1 MSEVPPQGPLHAAA
15 ERPQHPGRGALLV
28 GAANAVGRVTGMLRD
43 VVMAAVFGAGE
54 VSDAY
59 NAALRVPQLLRE
71 LLAEGSLQNIVV
83 PAFAQTSEKEGAEA
97 AWRLANA
104 FLGVLLLTLGVVT
117 AGFFVGADL
126 WVRLI
131 ANGFTDDPPKFA
143 LTVTLT
149 RWMAPFLAGLSL
161 AALFSG
167 LLNVRGR
174 FFLPALAQ
182 SALNVT
188 VIAACMTTSWWEGAT
203 GLPGIVGVAL
213 ATTLSGFL
221 QVSIVL
227 PALWR
232 EGFRF
237 RPTLRGHPALWKSL
251 GFLGP
256 AIIGIATVQ
265 FNLLVE
271 SQWASTWGDGVVTYL
286 FGSFRLVQLPLTLV
300 ASSVVTAA
308 LPALAMQAARGDD
321 EAFGQILARALRQ
334 TAYLVIPSAVA
345 LFVLAEPLVALFYE
359 RGAFTRADTLG
370 TAAMLRMYA
379 LATFGICFHRIIVPV
394 YYTIGS
400 PRRPMWLSIGAMAA
414 KIPVVLVLIRG
425 FGMGAEA
432 LPLSHAITVSGEC
445 AALAWGL
452 RFRLS
457 GRGLVTAHVRFIG
470 SATVLGIIAF
480 LLRDRVPVPLTC
492 LLAGLPYLALA
503 GRPGRA

>member
-1 MSEVPPQGPLHAAA
+1 MPQGGPPGGGPPP
-15 ERPQHPGRGALLV
+15 RPGRAALVV
-28 GAANAVGRVTGMLRD
+28 GAANVVGRVTGMARD

-83 PAFAQTSEKEGAEA
+83 PAFAETSEKDGVDA

-104 FLGVLLLTLGVVT
+104 FLGVLLVVLGGAT
-117 AGFFVGADL
+117 AAFFLGADL

-131 ANGFTDDPPKFA
+131 ANGFAADAHKLA

-149 RWMAPFLAGLSL
+149 RWMSPFLAGLSL
-161 AALFSG
+161 AAFFSG
-167 LLNVRGR
+167 LLNVRGK

-182 SALNVT
+182 SALNVL
-188 VIAACMTTSWWEGAT
+188 VIAACLLTNRWEPAT

-221 QVSIVL
+221 QVAIVL

-232 EGFRF
+232 EGFRV
-237 RPTLRGHPALWKSL
+237 RPSLAGHPALRKAL
-251 GFLGP
+251 TFLGP
-256 AIIGIATVQ
+256 AIIGIGTVQ
-265 FNLLVE
+265 FSLLVE

-300 ASSVVTAA
+300 ASSVVTGA
-308 LPALAMQAARGDD
+308 LPALSMQAARGDD
-321 EAFGQILARALRQ
+321 GAFSDILSRALRQ
-334 TAYLVIPSAVA
+334 NAYLVIPTAMA

-359 RGAFTRADTLG
+359 RGAFTHADTLA

-379 LATFGICFHRIIVPV
+379 LATYGICFHRIIVPV
-394 YYTIGS
+394 YYALGS
-400 PRRPMWLSIGAMAA
+400 PRRPMFLSLAAMAA
-414 KIPVVLVLIRG
+414 KIPVVLLLTHG
-425 FGMGAEA
+425 FGMGAES

-445 AALAWGL
+445 VALAWGMRARMAREL
-452 RFRLS
+452 I
-457 GRGLVTAHVRFIG
+457 TAHARFVG
-470 SATVLGIIAF
+470 SAIVLGGIAYAA
-480 LLRDRVPVPLTC
+480 RDSLPVPFTC
-492 LLAGLPYLALA
+492 LIAGVPYLLLA
-503 GRPGRA
+503 GRPGRR